1 MLMKAEDKSKL
12 VEVFHG
18 SLWEAE
24 LVKGLLHD
32 RGVQADTQNGLLVNN
47 TLPESAIEVSVVV
60 NETDYEAAME
70 VIREREKTNIPD

>member
-1 MLMKAEDKSKL
+1 MKAEDKSKL